1 MPDEPVADVI
11 SGGREPRPRRAG
23 PWRPIAAVTAAVLV
37 ASAIAVDLIHGG
49 SGRPSHH
56 SQTTPSAVVLAVPSM
71 LHGTPLRPA
80 GVPSTELFLGGS
92 ELRILNVRGQAPAS
106 LTGVPLGAGGAR
118 DPLGPDPAVQQIIAA
133 AGGVVVLVLSHGAA
147 GLPDIGDVL
156 FIPAGA
162 SGAGPPRLIA
172 RANYMALA
180 PNHRDIWVE
189 QAAPPWG
196 NGPAGNPTWLVDEYG
211 HRLSVTR
218 AAGGRVLVAATVRGL
233 LVRGADQRLALV
245 DPADGSPVRTG
256 IPGNAI
262 IAGTDADHVAWQSA
276 SCGTGCALHVT
287 DVRSGPDTEI
297 ALPPHTAINTNDT
310 SGFDP
315 AGQRFALALDTID
328 HAGADAGTNVYVAG
342 LGARTLVRV
351 PGGPVPVAALPAV
364 LGAFPAG
371 SADVVS
377 ARWAADGAGLWIVAT
392 DGLYFQTAYWT
403 GHGALRVLRT
413 QPGLAYKFD
422 VYGTSASGR

>member
-1 MPDEPVADVI
+1 VPDEPAVDVI
-11 SGGREPRPRRAG
+11 SGGREPRPRHTG
-23 PWRPIAAVTAAVLV
+23 PRRPIAAVTAAVLV
-37 ASAIAVDLIHGG
+37 AGAIAVHLIHGG
-49 SGRPSHH
+49 PRRPSQH
-56 SQTTPSAVVLAVPSM
+56 SQGTPSAVVLAAPSM
-71 LHGTPLRPA
+71 LHGTPLRPGGA
-80 GVPSTELFLGGS
+80 PSTALFLGGS

-106 LTGVPLGAGGAR
+106 LTGIPLGAGGAR
-118 DPLGPDPAVQQIIAA
+118 DPLGPGPAVQQIISA
-133 AGGVVVLVLSHGAA
+133 AGGVVVLVFSHGAA
-147 GLPDIGDVL
+147 GLPDLGDVL
-156 FIPAGA
+156 FIPVGA

-180 PNHRDIWVE
+180 PDHRDIWVQ

-196 NGPAGNPTWLVDEYG
+196 NGPAGDPAWLVDEYG

-218 AAGGRVLVAATVRGL
+218 ALNGRVLVAATARGL
-233 LVRGADQRLALV
+233 LVRGTDQQLALIGPV
-245 DPADGSPVRTG
+245 DGSPRHTG

-276 SCGTGCALHVT
+276 SCGTGCVLHVT
-287 DVRSGPDTEI
+287 DVRGGPDTEI
-297 ALPPHTAINTNDT
+297 ALPPHTAIDTNDT
-310 SGFDP
+310 SDFDP

-328 HAGADAGTNVYVAG
+328 HAGADTGTNVYVAD

-351 PGGPVPVAALPAV
+351 PGGPVPVAGLPAV

-377 ARWAADGAGLWIVAT
+377 ARWAATGAGLWIVAT
-392 DGLYFQTAYWT
+392 DGLYFQTAYWP
-403 GHGALRVLRT
+403 GHGALRVLRP

-422 VYGTSASGR
+422 VPGTSSSGR